1 MDTINQLIQYFRQFS
16 EHYLAI
22 DNCGLFQNRSNIDPA
37 DPTRCSKLAL
47 ELDVSDYDIFVR
59 ANEWYHG
66 RNAISVDRD
75 FKIYLL
81 SGCNQIPYYV
91 RKFLRDWQP
100 STLAA

>member
-1 MDTINQLIQYFRQFS
+1 MDTINQLLQHFRQFS
-16 EHYLAI
+16 ERFLAI
-22 DNCGLFQNRSNIDPA
+22 DDCGLFQNQSNIESTDLA
-37 DPTRCSKLAL
+37 SCSKLAL
-47 ELDVSDYDIFVR
+47 ELEVSDYDIFVR

-81 SGCNQIPYYV
+81 SGCNHIPYYV